1 MVGSSSSS
9 SSDGGHDAALLEYLM
24 NADLYEDQAAACC
37 STLLVRGTEV
47 DGLFIKNSTMFNGRP
62 MFVNEDGGKN
72 KNSNI
77 LKRLIWMHFRLK
89 LSLCFLLKD

>member
-1 MVGSSSSS
+1 MVGSVSAS

-47 DGLFIKNSTMFNGRP
+47 DGLFIKNSTLFNGRP

-72 KNSNI
+72 KNLKNQHCSIISKNTFI
-77 LKRLIWMHFRLK
+77 LVNN
-89 LSLCFLLKD
+89 